1 MSATSSVP
9 EEFADILQKNGFAHI
24 ATIAEDGS
32 LQSNPVWFE
41 WEGGR
46 LLFST
51 TKGRQ
56 KYKNLKARPV
66 AAVSILDPDQPYR
79 YIELRG
85 TADIDDDPQTSKALI
100 HRLATKY
107 TGQSFGERPEEE
119 RVIISITPERVLT
132 YP

>member
-1 MSATSSVP
+1 MSAASSVP
-9 EEFADILQKNGFAHI
+9 EEFAEILQKNGFAHV

-46 LLFST
+46 LRFST
-51 TKGRQ
+51 TKARQ

-66 AAVSILDPDQPYR
+66 TAVSILDPDQPYR
-79 YIELRG
+79 YLELRG
-85 TADIDDDPQTSKALI
+85 TAEIDDDRETSEALI
-100 HRLATKY
+100 DRLAHKY
-107 TGQSFGERPEEE
+107 TGQSFGERPAEE
-119 RVIISITPERVLT
+119 RVIISIKPERVLT